1 MTKVEKSFS
10 VNVSDNPDEP
20 VILYEISNNGS
31 ELVLGVRVDPS
42 YDLVNPEFV
51 DYMTTLDK
59 QPYPGLEDFTFFIDY
74 DATAL
79 SVKKNMFGNVVK
91 DQMDLTSFEL
101 VEQQGSDNTLRASGY
116 TSISSE
122 DLPIDL
128 ASGQTVFSVTFDI
141 LDSDAPL
148 GFRTYNHSLDGTSS
162 SDSVYSEVSSITF
175 EKTSALVDGTITSLQ
190 GHDVLGDAKMY
201 LADITAPEGIYIRA
215 TSMGETSSFEIVM
228 DHTAAVDTVS
238 FDLGTTAS
246 ITNFSSAISSI
257 TPTVDTSVSNTAT
270 FSLDNASSVLSANSE
285 HVLATFEASG
295 MGEFTLSSV
304 SMMES
309 GDTSATS
316 LQDVSLLL
324 SSSDLATGGVFNV
337 EVSGTDA
344 QLTLGNLD
352 YDTAMEASLS
362 YPLTAADALDALKM
376 SVGLSPSAAS
386 GRDITVAEYIAA
398 DVNADGS
405 VFASDALNILKA
417 SVGLGLGT
425 SNGPSFAIIDDSAD
439 YTGLDELNVDYSSI
453 ITLNDIQ
460 DDQTLDLG
468 LILLGDVNGFA

>member
-1 MTKVEKSFS
+1 MAYYT
-10 VNVSDNPDEP
+10 NLDE
-20 VILYEISNNGS
+20 
-31 ELVLGVRVDPS
+31 RS
-42 YDLVNPEFV
+42 YPAGYADL
-51 DYMTTLDK
+51 
-59 QPYPGLEDFTFFIDY
+59 
-74 DATAL
+74 
-79 SVKKNMFGNVVK
+79 
-91 DQMDLTSFEL
+91 
-101 VEQQGSDNTLRASGY
+101 
-116 TSISSE
+116 
-122 DLPIDL
+122 
-128 ASGQTVFSVTFDI
+128 
-141 LDSDAPL
+141 
-148 GFRTYNHSLDGTSS
+148 
-162 SDSVYSEVSSITF
+162 
-175 EKTSALVDGTITSLQ
+175 
-190 GHDVLGDAKMY
+190 
-201 LADITAPEGIYIRA
+201 
-215 TSMGETSSFEIVM
+215 
-228 DHTAAVDTVS
+228 
-238 FDLGTTAS
+238 
-246 ITNFSSAISSI
+246 
-257 TPTVDTSVSNTAT
+257 
-270 FSLDNASSVLSANSE
+270 
-285 HVLATFEASG
+285 LATFEASG

-460 DDQTLDLG
+460 DDQTLDLS